1 MNEETTHF
9 GLKQVP
15 IAEKAG
21 KVAEVFHSVAGS
33 YDVMNDLMSLGTHR
47 IMKQIA
53 VEMTEVGPDDRVMDL
68 AGGTGDLTAKLSQ
81 IVGSR
86 GEVVLCDI
94 NYSMLS
100 VGRDLLLDKGIL
112 GNVLFLQ
119 ADAEKLPCP
128 DNYFD
133 AITIAFGLRNVTR
146 KEAAL
151 KSMLRI
157 LKPGGRLVV
166 LEFSHPE
173 NPLLKAAYNA
183 FSNLWPG
190 IGKLVTGDKE
200 SYQYLVD
207 SIKVHPGQAEL
218 KDMFLD
224 AGYVNCKYHNLLN
237 GIVAIHTGK
246 KKLEYGTP

>member
-1 MNEETTHF
+1 MKDETTHF

-15 IAEKAG
+15 ISEKAA
-21 KVAEVFHSVAGS
+21 KVAEVFHSVAGN

-53 VEMTEVGPDDRVMDL
+53 VEMTAVSPGDKVMDL
-68 AGGTGDLTAKLSQ
+68 AGGTGDLTAKLSR
-81 IVGSR
+81 IVGDS

-94 NYSMLS
+94 NYSMLTI
-100 VGRDLLLDKGIL
+100 GRDLLLDKGIM
-112 GNVLFLQ
+112 GNVSFLQ
-119 ADAEKLPCP
+119 ADAENLPCP

-146 KEAAL
+146 KETAL

-173 NPLLKAAYNA
+173 NPLLKTAYNA

-190 IGKLVTGDKE
+190 VGKLITGDKE

-207 SIKVHPGQAEL
+207 SIKVHPKQAEL
-218 KDMFLD
+218 EEMFSN
-224 AGYVNCKYHNLLN
+224 AGFVDCKYHNLLN
-237 GIVAIHTGK
+237 GIVAIHTGQK
-246 KKLEYGTP
+246 KFEQGTI

>member
-1 MNEETTHF
+1 MSDETTHF

-21 KVAEVFHSVAGS
+21 KVAEVFHSVAGN

-53 VEMTEVGPDDRVMDL
+53 VEMTAVGPGDRVMDL
-68 AGGTGDLTAKLSQ
+68 AGGTGDLTAKLSR
-81 IVGSR
+81 IVGDE
-86 GEVVLCDI
+86 GEVILTDI

-100 VGRDLLLDKGIL
+100 VGRDLLLDKGVM
-112 GNVLFLQ
+112 GNVSFLQ
-119 ADAEKLPCP
+119 ADAENLPCP

-133 AITIAFGLRNVTR
+133 AITIAFGLRNVSR

-151 KSMLRI
+151 ESMLRI

-173 NPLLKAAYNA
+173 NPLLRTAYNA

-190 IGKLVTGDKE
+190 IGKMVTGDKD

-207 SIKVHPGQAEL
+207 SIKVHPEQGKL
-218 KDMFLD
+218 KEMFVD

-246 KKLEYGTP
+246 KIFENARP

>member
-1 MNEETTHF
+1 MNDETTHF

-15 IAEKAG
+15 IGEKAA
-21 KVAEVFHSVAGS
+21 KVAEVFHSVAGN

-47 IMKQIA
+47 IMKQFA
-53 VEMTEVGPDDRVMDL
+53 VEMTAVGPGDRVMDL
-68 AGGTGDLTAKLSQ
+68 AGGTGDLTAKLSR
-81 IVGSR
+81 IVGAK

-100 VGRDLLLDKGIL
+100 TGRDLLLDKGIM
-112 GNVLFLQ
+112 GNVSFLQ
-119 ADAEKLPCP
+119 ADAENLPCP
-128 DNYFD
+128 DNHFD

-146 KEAAL
+146 KDAAL
-151 KSMLRI
+151 RSMLRI

-173 NPLLKAAYNA
+173 NPVLKTAYNA

-190 IGKLVTGDKE
+190 IGKLVTGDKD

-207 SIKVHPGQAEL
+207 SIKVHPPQTEL
-218 KDMFLD
+218 KNMFVE
-224 AGYVNCKYHNLLN
+224 AGYIDSKYHNLLN

-246 KKLEYGTP
+246 KKLRDDRP